1 MIPTRIDM
9 LRHGICEDG
18 DIYRGRTDSPLSP
31 EGRTQMLKAV
41 EGGSWDLIYS
51 SPLQR
56 CQGFAQELS
65 ERLQRPL
72 VVDERLI
79 ELDFGEWDGQGT
91 AEVWQQQQSAVLAFW
106 QDPEVNTPPG
116 AEPLRTMRDRVVRLL
131 YDLHRQLD
139 GQRILW
145 VSHGGVIRILLSYL
159 LQMPLQ
165 AMRQI
170 SVAYGSLSR
179 IELYQQ
185 QSEGPLVSEVV
196 FTNRLSEIVNY
207 DRS

>member
-9 LRHGICEDG
+9 LRHGACEDG
-18 DIYRGRTDSPLSP
+18 DIYRGRTDSSLSP
-31 EGRTQMLKAV
+31 EGRAQMLQAV
-41 EGGSWDLIYS
+41 EGGDWDLIYS

-56 CQGFAQELS
+56 CQDFAQELS

-79 ELDFGEWDGQGT
+79 ELDFGEWDGEET
-91 AEVWQQQQSAVLAFW
+91 AEVWQQQKSAVLAFW

-116 AEPLRTMRDRVVRLL
+116 AESLSAMRDRVVDLL
-131 YDLHRQLD
+131 HDLHRQLD

-145 VSHGGVIRILLSYL
+145 ISHGGVIRILLSYL

-179 IELYQQ
+179 VELYQQ
-185 QSEGPLVSEVV
+185 QSEGPLVSEIV
-196 FTNRLSEIVNY
+196 FTNRLGEIVDY
-207 DRS
+207 DR